1 MEARSGS
8 CKPGTFTSG
17 QVGRTPGSVSGCA
30 VYCAHPAPPVPC
42 LPGFSPGAPD
52 HLTTQ
57 QVEGGGTGVWGVRA
71 GPGIS
76 LTLPCFSP
84 SRCWRVPKGTSMA
97 ISVPGQADPQG
108 WTVWPAGGPQK
119 MAVWCTGSP
128 GGWREG
134 ASDTLTCRCQVGG
147 GGGPVVVGCPVT
159 GSHHAGHLGAGLSA
173 QRERDSGP
181 LVPLGWTGGGDA
193 PFGCRA
199 RGGGGLAGL
208 LQVSVSPGA
217 GGEAPGPPAASPSPR
232 DPTAPS
238 GWAGLTF
245 PSSAHLCPALAF
257 TYWGRAL
264 NVCETV
270 LGTRDQAVARDD
282 DRVAKLDREMA
293 EETACGKDRGRGR
306 ACSGAQLRRS
316 GARAAAVQTGEAADI
331 GGPGRLTGR
340 RGRWENLVAAAAAV
354 AVAAG
359 WVRSPG
365 PQARAGRGW
374 FLGLPEALEAE
385 QEPGMPPCAAGLS

>member
-147 GGGPVVVGCPVT
+147 GGG
-159 GSHHAGHLGAGLSA
+159 
-173 QRERDSGP
+173 
-181 LVPLGWTGGGDA
+181 
-193 PFGCRA
+193 A
-199 RGGGGLAGL
+199 RGGGLPCHRVTPCWASRCWPFSPERKRLGPAGP
-208 LQVSVSPGA
+208 VGVD
-217 GGEAPGPPAASPSPR
+217 R
-232 DPTAPS
+232 R
-238 GWAGLTF
+238 
-245 PSSAHLCPALAF
+245 
-257 TYWGRAL
+257 WGRSFRL
-264 NVCETV
+264 P
-270 LGTRDQAVARDD
+270 
-282 DRVAKLDREMA
+282 
-293 EETACGKDRGRGR
+293 
-306 ACSGAQLRRS
+306 
-316 GARAAAVQTGEAADI
+316 
-331 GGPGRLTGR
+331 GPGR
-340 RGRWENLVAAAAAV
+340 W
-354 AVAAG
+354 
-359 WVRSPG
+359 W
-365 PQARAGRGW
+365 AGRPASGLRVSRCRRRSAGPTCCLSQPSRPHCALRLGRTHLP
-374 FLGLPEALEAE
+374 FLCPPVPSTSVHLLG
-385 QEPGMPPCAAGLS
+385 PGSERL

>member
-1 MEARSGS
+1 MSPPPVSCSAWGGALGEGRGPGPAVGACKGTRPVPLVGRRGLGGLLAQQRRGLWAGRWREGLWRRGVGRTARGS

-17 QVGRTPGSVSGCA
+17 QVGRTSGSVSGCT
-30 VYCAHPAPPVPC
+30 VFCAHPAPPVPC

-52 HLTTQ
+52 HFTTQ
-57 QVEGGGTGVWGVRA
+57 QVEGGGTGVGGGRA

-76 LTLPCFSP
+76 LTLPCFSS
-84 SRCWRVPKGTSMA
+84 SRCWRVPKGASMA

-108 WTVWPAGGPQK
+108 WAVWPAGGPQK

-147 GGGPVVVGCPVT
+147 GGVPVVVDCPVT

-181 LVPLGWTGGGDA
+181 LVLLGWTGGGDA

-199 RGGGGLAGL
+199 QGGGGLAGL
-208 LQVSVSPGA
+208 LLVSVSPGA
-217 GGEAPGPPAASPSPR
+217 GGEAPGPPAAPPSPR
-232 DPTAPS
+232 DPAAPS

-257 TYWGRAL
+257 T
-264 NVCETV
+264 
-270 LGTRDQAVARDD
+270 
-282 DRVAKLDREMA
+282 
-293 EETACGKDRGRGR
+293 
-306 ACSGAQLRRS
+306 
-316 GARAAAVQTGEAADI
+316 
-331 GGPGRLTGR
+331 
-340 RGRWENLVAAAAAV
+340 
-354 AVAAG
+354 
-359 WVRSPG
+359 
-365 PQARAGRGW
+365 
-374 FLGLPEALEAE
+374 
-385 QEPGMPPCAAGLS
+385 